1 MKKMVGR
8 PGFWE
13 IHVMVRL
20 ALTLYI
26 MMVIISAALA
36 DKPDMFEF
44 EKMVIKIVNY
54 SQSLEYLIT
63 TPTLEPVLIATQI
76 RKAGPGDPL
85 AEVVKNLVL
94 SRDSR
99 RESAARFRDKSGK
112 PIKWANLSPDN
123 NYALVG
129 FQDPS
134 FENMYSAALMRV
146 SDRHVL
152 YEIKVPGS
160 ILDSL
165 WSHDSK
171 VIAILES
178 TEYMK
183 KTPWGLLAALSGH
196 PIKIQTFFVRAV
208 DPISQR
214 ETRIK
219 IVDGIENASALL
231 EERNEGDV
239 SEN

>member
-8 PGFWE
+8 PSFWK

-26 MMVIISAALA
+26 MMAIISGALA

-44 EKMVIKIVNY
+44 EKMVIKIVNH
-54 SQSLEYLIT
+54 SQSFEYRIT
-63 TPTLEPVLIATQI
+63 TPSLEPVLIATQT

-85 AEVVKNLVL
+85 AEVVEKLVL
-94 SRDSR
+94 SEDSR
-99 RESAARFRDKSGK
+99 RESAARFGDKSEK
-112 PIKWANLSPDN
+112 SIKWANLSPDN
-123 NYALVG
+123 NYVLVG

-134 FENMYSAALMRV
+134 FESMNSAVLMRV

-152 YEIKVPGS
+152 YEIRVPGS
-160 ILDSL
+160 IRDSL

-171 VIAILES
+171 MIAILES

-183 KTPWGLLAALSGH
+183 KTPWGLLAALTGH

-219 IVDGIENASALL
+219 IAEGIENASALL
-231 EERNEGDV
+231 EERNEGGV
-239 SEN
+239 GEN

>member
-1 MKKMVGR
+1 MIAITG
-8 PGFWE
+8 
-13 IHVMVRL
+13 
-20 ALTLYI
+20 
-26 MMVIISAALA
+26 AALA
-36 DKPDMFEF
+36 SKPNTFEF
-44 EKMVIKIVNY
+44 EKVVIKIVNY
-54 SQSLEYLIT
+54 SQSFEYRIT
-63 TPTLEPVLIATQI
+63 PALEPVLIATQVV
-76 RKAGPGDPL
+76 KSGPGDPL
-85 AEVVKNLVL
+85 AEVIKKLVL
-94 SRDSR
+94 SEDSR
-99 RESAARFRDKSGK
+99 RESAARFKDKSEK

-146 SDRHVL
+146 SDRHIL
-152 YEIKVPGS
+152 YEIKVSGS
-160 ILDSL
+160 IHDSL

-171 VIAILES
+171 MIAILES

-183 KTPWGLLAALSGH
+183 KTPWGLLAALTGH

-219 IVDGIENASALL
+219 IVEGIENASALL

-239 SEN
+239 GENWKGRSK